1 MHQNKNKRLLGIKT
15 EFTMNHEPGGHELMF
30 NINCVAAETTVD
42 GSTRSL
48 FIHETCATDTDNVKK
63 VFSDVKV
70 TVFRKVIGEIMY

>member
-1 MHQNKNKRLLGIKT
+1 MHQNKNKRLLCIVYHCLDYHT
-15 EFTMNHEPGGHELMF
+15 PGGHEL
-30 NINCVAAETTVD
+30 INCVAAETTVD

>member
-1 MHQNKNKRLLGIKT
+1 
-15 EFTMNHEPGGHELMF
+15 MF
-30 NINCVAAETTVD
+30 NINCVAVETTVD